1 MLNPKGFSTSLF
13 GQYVMMK
20 KRRETSGRQSSHR
33 VPPLPKRGL
42 QSNNAAK
49 SVECCSQQLFLGLR
63 VRYRGGG
70 EENFQRLTRLLR
82 LRESL
87 SVTVAVTGSA
97 IANGGKK
104 RGRNCPFRK
113 PPLREREREK
123 GSFSQAFLPLPSSSL
138 LKSRLVSPQTTFPHS
153 ERAIFFFCMQPPP
166 RSTARRIFSGS
177 EIRGLTTQKSSSNQP
192 YQERKA
198 EDRGAAGGIF
208 LRRSNTQK
216 PL

>member
-1 MLNPKGFSTSLF
+1 MLNPKGFSSSLF
-13 GQYVMMK
+13 GQYVIK

-87 SVTVAVTGSA
+87 SVTVAVKGSA

-104 RGRNCPFRK
+104 EVEIALSGSLRCG
-113 PPLREREREK
+113 RERERK
-123 GSFSQAFLPLPSSSL
+123 GVFLKLFYPS
-138 LKSRLVSPQTTFPHS
+138 
-153 ERAIFFFCMQPPP
+153 PPP
-166 RSTARRIFSGS
+166 RSSNHGLSVPKPLSHIARG
-177 EIRGLTTQKSSSNQP
+177 QSSSFACNHHRDPPPEEFSQ
-192 YQERKA
+192 
-198 EDRGAAGGIF
+198 GAKSGG
-208 LRRSNTQK
+208 
-216 PL
+216 